1 VDSLLAYDHLVF
13 NYRLARVSD
22 PGGVRLGAIRQWWPD
37 TPAERRPT
45 HMGYFD
51 LDEVAAL
58 SIVLDGHPN
67 VPIADRDGAIVGS
80 TDGLRVWVDGGLFGN
95 LRRQTGLVAPTTH
108 SWEFLDRKGA
118 LCAEIWLGEPVPD
131 DTYSGDDHWNVAF
144 SPNTDERGRV
154 IAAGAVYV
162 IRRGLHS
169 P

>member
-1 VDSLLAYDHLVF
+1 MDSLIAHDHLVF

-22 PGGVRLGAIRQWWPD
+22 PAGARLGTIRQWWPD
-37 TPAERRPT
+37 FPAERRPT

-51 LDEVAAL
+51 LDEQPAL
-58 SIVLDGHPN
+58 SIVLDGRPN
-67 VPIADRDGAIVGS
+67 VPIADRHGVIVAS
-80 TDGLRVWVDGGLFGN
+80 TDGLRVWSNGRPFGN

-108 SWEFLDRKGA
+108 TWDFVDRNGA

-131 DTYSGDDHWNVAF
+131 DTYSGDDYWNIAF
-144 SPNTDERGRV
+144 SPNADELARV

-162 IRRGLHS
+162 IRRGFRS